1 MVIVWPSHVMFQTWR
16 WKNLEVLIKLEILQF
31 FPDEFASPYDVD
43 GWNPVNS
50 PVEIGS
56 LNPII
61 EKGFKNIQTVVQD
74 VSYKTIGNKDNQMII
89 LIGSRLSYL
98 WTVRI
103 SGPTV
108 GCSQV
113 RVSLRRR
120 RNLFLGGKLWCW
132 KMFDVLLW
140 KVVYERNHEAGE
152 RLSHYL
158 HCVPN
163 LGFVAVGQFIRQTNW
178 NGENTA
184 NIEYF
189 EESARRSWK
198 NGLVPLKTNEY
209 PPEIMIGRRST
220 FLLQKASF

>member
-1 MVIVWPSHVMFQTWR
+1 MKKPGGFNHG
-16 WKNLEVLIKLEILQF
+16 EILQF
-31 FPDEFASPYDVD
+31 FPDEFATPYDVH

-56 LNPII
+56 WSPTITT
-61 EKGFKNIQTVVQD
+61 GFIHIKAVVRQI
-74 VSYKTIGNKDNQMII
+74 SSTKYIGNKDKSNDHIDWECV
-89 LIGSRLSYL
+89 SYL
-98 WTVRI
+98 WTVII

-152 RLSHYL
+152 KLSHYL

-163 LGFVAVGQFIRQTNW
+163 LGFVAVGKFIRQTNW